1 MMAGIEAIVK
11 GSCMKLSLLG
21 YAKDALKILFFVG
34 VKATSSML
42 IKLWKNC
49 GKGEKEVAM
58 GSSFMGSMVKLWRI
72 GIAITRLNLNFT
84 RFKINSALDTIFLG
98 NV

>member
-1 MMAGIEAIVK
+1 MHSK
-11 GSCMKLSLLG
+11 FFSLLVSKPQAQCSSNYG
-21 YAKDALKILFFVG
+21 RIVENQSSILLVINF
-34 VKATSSML
+34 
-42 IKLWKNC
+42 IK
-49 GKGEKEVAM
+49 GITEGEKEVAM